1 MKELFFRVTK
11 KQVVQKVVPTTN
23 RIFRFTLVM
32 KNNSTILTLICFG
45 IILVSMFLPFY
56 ESPRS
61 ENLFPGESFVIVEIY
76 KSPEFGVTLWVF
88 NGFGSVFAL
97 LNLVIAIVLL
107 LSHFFF
113 PRSFPT
119 ALITAFV
126 FMISLL
132 LLIYTTSEE
141 RGGTLQDEMRAG
153 FYLILMC
160 QVILIAQ
167 SFIRAITEAPKDRR
181 TDSNILDY

>member
-1 MKELFFRVTK
+1 MK
-11 KQVVQKVVPTTN
+11 
-23 RIFRFTLVM
+23 
-32 KNNSTILTLICFG
+32 KNTPILTLICFG

-76 KSPEFGVTLWVF
+76 KSSEFGVTLWVF
-88 NGFGSVFAL
+88 NGFGSIFAL

-126 FMISLL
+126 FVISLL
-132 LLIYTTSEE
+132 LLIYETSES
-141 RGGTLQDEMRAG
+141 RGGTLQDEMLSG
-153 FYLILMC
+153 FYLMLIC
-160 QVILIAQ
+160 QVVLIAQ
-167 SFIRAITEAPKDRR
+167 SFIKAITDSPKDHRH
-181 TDSNILDY
+181 DSDILDF

>member
-1 MKELFFRVTK
+1 
-11 KQVVQKVVPTTN
+11 
-23 RIFRFTLVM
+23 M
-32 KNNSTILTLICFG
+32 KNNTPILTLICFG

-56 ESPRS
+56 ESPQS

-88 NGFGSVFAL
+88 NGFGSIFAL

-113 PRSFPT
+113 PRSFST

-126 FMISLL
+126 FVISLL
-132 LLIYTTSEE
+132 LLIYDTSEN
-141 RGGTLQDEMRAG
+141 RGGALQDEMLSG
-153 FYLILMC
+153 FYLMLIC
-160 QVILIAQ
+160 QVVLIAQ
-167 SFIRAITEAPKDRR
+167 SFIKAITAPPKDHRH
-181 TDSNILDY
+181 DSDILYF

>member
-1 MKELFFRVTK
+1 
-11 KQVVQKVVPTTN
+11 
-23 RIFRFTLVM
+23 M
-32 KNNSTILTLICFG
+32 KNSTPILTLICFG
-45 IILVSMFLPFY
+45 IIVVSMFLPFY

-88 NGFGSVFAL
+88 NGFGSIFAL

-126 FMISLL
+126 FGISLL
-132 LLIYTTSEE
+132 LLIYETSEN
-141 RGGTLQDEMRAG
+141 RGGALQDEMLSG
-153 FYLILMC
+153 FYLMLIC
-160 QVILIAQ
+160 QVVLIAQ
-167 SFIRAITEAPKDRR
+167 SFIKAITEPPKDHRH
-181 TDSNILDY
+181 DSDILDF